1 MSEMAILRHLR
12 NRSIYWTGCSSD
24 WYAHNLQMRLLF
36 KVEDVFDI
44 TGRGCVL
51 APFVPDGLAF
61 TIRAEDRIQLRT
73 PSGRLFDTHIA
84 SIELLKM
91 RDGPCRMAIMLPRD
105 LTKNDVPVGTEIWY
119 L

>member
-1 MSEMAILRHLR
+1 MGKQ
-12 NRSIYWTGCSSD
+12 SIQLDGCSSD
-24 WYAHNLQMRLLF
+24 WYAHRLQMRLLF

-51 APFVPDGLAF
+51 VPVVPDGLDF
-61 TIRAEDRIQLRT
+61 KIRAEDRIQLRT
-73 PSGRLFDTHIA
+73 PTGRLVDTHIA

-91 RDGPCRMAIMLPRD
+91 RDSPCRMTIMLPRD

-119 L
+119 PSEG